1 MSKLSLVRA
10 RKREHTR
17 RALMNAA
24 VTVFSRHGY
33 ERATVDLVA
42 QTAGYSK
49 GAFYVHFDSK
59 EAIFLEVL
67 SEAANFLDTSLDGSV
82 ESMIESFAGLVG
94 SHPYWAPLATEFS
107 AHAWRNQRVREGMD
121 ELWARCGSR
130 LESAAVESGMEEGR
144 SARNQAELLLNIFRG
159 ASMEPGVTAAGVR
172 RAMVSGAQ
180 AFRSAEAA
188 GRRGGRAA

>member
-1 MSKLSLVRA
+1 
-10 RKREHTR
+10 
-17 RALMNAA
+17 MNAA

>member
-24 VTVFSRHGY
+24 VSVFSRHGY

-59 EAIFLEVL
+59 EAIFIDVL
-67 SEAANFLDTSLDGSV
+67 SEAAGFLETTVDDSL
-82 ESMIESFAGLVG
+82 ESTIEAFAGLIG
-94 SHPYWAPLATEFS
+94 SHPYWAPLAAEFS
-107 AHAWRNQRVREGMD
+107 AHAWRNPRVRQGMD
-121 ELWARCGSR
+121 ELWARCSSR
-130 LESAAVESGMEEGR
+130 LEAALTGAFDDDRQVAGH
-144 SARNQAELLLNIFRG
+144 AEVLLNVFRG
-159 ASMEPGVTAAGVR
+159 VSLDPGVTAAGAR
-172 RAMVSGAQ
+172 RAMLSAARAV
-180 AFRSAEAA
+180 RSSES
-188 GRRGGRAA
+188 GRRGRAA